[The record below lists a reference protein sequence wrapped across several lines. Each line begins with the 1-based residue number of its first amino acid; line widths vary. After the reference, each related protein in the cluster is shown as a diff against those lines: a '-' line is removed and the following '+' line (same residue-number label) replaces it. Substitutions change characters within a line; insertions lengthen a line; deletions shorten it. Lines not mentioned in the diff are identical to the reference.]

1 MAEWSRAELANSNDA
16 LPKPEVALGE
26 PVADF
31 VAPTVGAGAVQC
43 VPSQWYRARVLAEAV
58 QEDHCRGRGADT
70 RQALRYTRPV
80 TPPKVGMTSPAFP
93 IGNMYKCPKPAH
105 VKGAWRFL
113 APPRRVQPS
122 AVPPVP

>member
-26 PVADF
+26 PIADL
-31 VAPTVGAGAVQC
+31 VAPTVGAGAVQG
-43 VPSQWYRARVLAEAV
+43 VPEPVGTGPECSPKP
-58 QEDHCRGRGADT
+58 CGATTAGT
-70 RQALRYTRPV
+70 RQALRQHRPV

-93 IGNMYKCPKPAH
+93 IGNMYKCPEPAH
-105 VKGAWRFL
+105 VKSAWRFL